1 MNEKLANTF
10 GEDFAENYQKKVQQ
24 KRQSRNQ
31 LSAEDKAIVADKAVN
46 QGALDDGEPMFDY
59 TDTNGVV
66 HRVMLMEFP
75 DLENGTV
82 YSYANELSTGA
93 VSIPFDYLGEWISC
107 LFNEGKEAV
116 AEFEEG
122 DPYLMVG
129 QHGTW
134 ENDSGEEN
142 EQLSPVTAAMTL
154 EEVNELA
161 NRSLEEEGFSGA
173 DEDDIEEETVDQVID
188 DSPDEDEEDSSDD
201 EEPAIGE
208 DDDDEEEE
216 DDGGFLDDDDEDE
229 EEEETEDFEY
239 EGFDPDEIKEKV
251 ESLAG
256 KDERVWDAERDS
268 AWSEKIANVIV
279 NGTDYE
285 DAEKV
290 EELAMTYIVDGE
302 DALYDLFDDGE
313 EEADDEEDE
322 DDEDE
327 LLFG

>member
-24 KRQSRNQ
+24 RQQSRNQ
-31 LSAEDKAIVADKAVN
+31 LSDEDKAIVADKAVN
-46 QGALDDGEPMFDY
+46 QGALDDGDPMFDY
-59 TDTNGVV
+59 TDTNGVA
-66 HRVMLMEFP
+66 HRVMLMQFP

-93 VSIPFDYLGEWISC
+93 VSIPFDYLGDWVSC
-107 LFNEGKEAV
+107 LFNGGKEAV

-122 DPYLMVG
+122 DMYLMVG

-142 EQLSPVTAAMTL
+142 DQLSPVTAAMTL
-154 EEVNELA
+154 DEVNQLADKGLEAQGFSSESEEDTSEPVEEDVVEDTAEEDLSAMEDEAEEVMEA
-161 NRSLEEEGFSGA
+161 EEE
-173 DEDDIEEETVDQVID
+173 DEDGD
-188 DSPDEDEEDSSDD
+188 DDD
-201 EEPAIGE
+201 GFLGGG

-216 DDGGFLDDDDEDE
+216 DTAG
-229 EEEETEDFEY
+229 EY
-239 EGFDPDEIKEKV
+239 EGFDPEQIKDSV
-251 ESLAG
+251 ESLAT

-279 NGTDYE
+279 NGTEYE

-302 DALYDLFDDGE
+302 DALFALFEDEGE
-313 EEADDEEDE
+313 EASDDSDDE
-322 DDEDE
+322 DEDE
-327 LLFG
+327 LLF

>member
-24 KRQSRNQ
+24 RRESRNK

-46 QGALDDGEPMFDY
+46 QGALDDGDPMFDY

-93 VSIPFDYLGEWISC
+93 VSIPFDYLGEWVSC

-122 DPYLMVG
+122 DMYLMVG

-161 NRSLEEEGFSGA
+161 NRSLEEEGFEESSSTPS
-173 DEDDIEEETVDQVID
+173 DDDVVD
-188 DSPDEDEEDSSDD
+188 DSDVEEIAEEGDDSSDD
-201 EEPAIGE
+201 DTPTIG
-208 DDDDEEEE
+208 DSDDEEEDD
-216 DDGGFLDDDDEDE
+216 DDGGFLGGDDDDEDE
-229 EEEETEDFEY
+229 DESGSSEY

-251 ESLAG
+251 ESLAT

-279 NGTDYE
+279 NGTDYD

-302 DALYDLFDDGE
+302 DSLYDLFEDDTE
-313 EEADDEEDE
+313 EDTDDDEEE
-322 DDEDE
+322 DEDE

>member
-24 KRQSRNQ
+24 RQQSRNQ
-31 LSAEDKAIVADKAVN
+31 LSDEDKAIVADKAVN
-46 QGALDDGEPMFDY
+46 QGALDDGDPMFDY
-59 TDTNGVV
+59 TDTNGVA
-66 HRVMLMEFP
+66 HRVMLMQFP

-93 VSIPFDYLGEWISC
+93 VSIPFDYLGDWVSC
-107 LFNEGKEAV
+107 LFNGGKEAV

-122 DPYLMVG
+122 DMYLMVG

-142 EQLSPVTAAMTL
+142 DQLSPVTAAMTL
-154 EEVNELA
+154 DEVNQLADKGLEAQGFSSESEEDTSGPVEEEVVEDTAEEDLSA
-161 NRSLEEEGFSGA
+161 MEDEAEEAMEAEEE
-173 DEDDIEEETVDQVID
+173 DEDDD
-188 DSPDEDEEDSSDD
+188 DDD
-201 EEPAIGE
+201 GFLGGG

-216 DDGGFLDDDDEDE
+216 D
-229 EEEETEDFEY
+229 TEGEY
-239 EGFDPDEIKEKV
+239 EGFDPEQIKDSV
-251 ESLAG
+251 ESLAT

-279 NGTDYE
+279 NGTEYE

-302 DALYDLFDDGE
+302 DALFALFEDEE
-313 EEADDEEDE
+313 EEASDDSDD

-327 LLFG
+327 LLF